1 MHKVTEW
8 FHRLQD
14 VLNPY
19 YNSVHKLKA
28 FGPFVFDTVF
38 LFAVLEYFVWYS
50 KVLDVFMKFG
60 TIMQY
65 GSFGFA
71 FIAPFSLWLPFPTIK
86 IPSFISLLCWES

>member
-1 MHKVTEW
+1 M
-8 FHRLQD
+8 
-14 VLNPY
+14 
-19 YNSVHKLKA
+19 
-28 FGPFVFDTVF
+28 FDTVF

-86 IPSFISLLCWES
+86 YLALFLFCAGNLDSYLK